1 MAAQPDQYAAEQRP
15 HRLAEPEPGSSATIL
30 PLNRLHDHT
39 LNVAEAP
46 GQRLRPARGLM
57 LGLGLGAALWV
68 GIFLLAW
75 EFFR

>member
-1 MAAQPDQYAAEQRP
+1 MAAQPDQYADQRP
-15 HRLAEPEPGSSATIL
+15 HRLAEPETGSSATIL

-39 LNVAEAP
+39 LQDAETS

-57 LGLGLGAALWV
+57 LGLSLGAVLWA